1 MKKGFVMKR
10 ISMIVAAALLS
21 GLSFTSVAA
30 QQVSS
35 TPMDQQ
41 RVGVISA
48 TGSSNLTSLE
58 QQLSEK
64 ASDAGAKSFRITS
77 TSGSNNLHGTAILY
91 K

>member
-1 MKKGFVMKR
+1 MKR
-10 ISMIVAAALLS
+10 INMIVAAAVLS
-21 GLSFTSVAA
+21 GLSFASVAA

-35 TPMDQQ
+35 TPLDQQ
-41 RVGVISA
+41 KIGVISA
-48 TGSSNLTSLE
+48 TGSTNLTSLE

-64 ASDAGAKSFRITS
+64 ASDVGAKSFRITS

>member
-1 MKKGFVMKR
+1 MKR
-10 ISMIVAAALLS
+10 ISLMLTAALLS
-21 GLSFTSVAA
+21 SISFASVAA

-35 TPMDQQ
+35 TPLDAQTI
-41 RVGVISA
+41 GVISA

-64 ASDAGAKSFRITS
+64 ASDVGAKSFRITS
-77 TSGSNNLHGTAILY
+77 TSGNNNLHGTAILY

>member
-1 MKKGFVMKR
+1 MKSINMMV
-10 ISMIVAAALLS
+10 VAAVLS
-21 GLSFTSVAA
+21 GLSFASVAA

-35 TPMDQQ
+35 TPLDQQ
-41 RVGVISA
+41 KIGVISA
-48 TGSSNLTSLE
+48 TGSTNLLSLE

-77 TSGSNNLHGTAILY
+77 TSGNNNLHGTAVLY